1 MHKRTPAWVEYMTAA
16 GLIVVLWALAL
27 SALWGI
33 SQEREE
39 RGLESAEPVGG
50 VSISPAGET
59 QQGTLREA
67 GDVPPMPEDPEEQD
81 RITAALVEQGY
92 FREDVPLSYDLQ
104 DALHAICDEAGV
116 EYALA
121 LGLIQHESGF
131 DPEARNGVSYGLC
144 QLNTRYFPD
153 GLSPEDNL
161 EAGIRWLGELLARYD
176 IRTALDIYHSG
187 HDTGDTVYPGVVK
200 EYAEKWGETK

>member
-16 GLIVVLWALAL
+16 GLIVVLWALAIN
-27 SALWGI
+27 ALWAK
-33 SQEREE
+33 SQRQERPKETAE
-39 RGLESAEPVGG
+39 VTTAPVSAEP
-50 VSISPAGET
+50 S
-59 QQGTLREA
+59 EA
-67 GDVPPMPEDPEEQD
+67 PQMPEELDEQAK
-81 RITAALVEQGY
+81 ITAALVEQGY

-104 DALHAICDEAGV
+104 DALHAICDEAAV
-116 EYALA
+116 EYELA

-153 GLSPEDNL
+153 GLSPEANL

-176 IRTALDIYHSG
+176 TRTALDIYHSG
-187 HDTGDTVYPGVVK
+187 HDTGDTVYPGVVMG
-200 EYAEKWGETK
+200 YAEEWRR